1 MSIKGFPSQK
11 KLIKKLNNYDDSQSH
26 TRNEFVTAQ
35 PSYSDK
41 ILLDTVNSNLA
52 RLHAVVKTAEANT
65 NEQKRILVSTAHG
78 AAVGDVIR
86 FELASANPFFEA
98 TIISLPDANTI
109 ILGAELPNNI
119 VTGDEFFILRHT
131 TPRVNQD
138 GSGIVSLAPSPILF
152 SEDGVDT
159 EVSQDTAVPA
169 NSKPLPVRL
178 LDIAG
183 VAVDYATQ
191 ATQLAIEVA
200 VTLISDAIRDV
211 GQVLDKGMAIG
222 GQDEN
227 GEFSFAKVNLA
238 GEVLVKSNANGGG
251 SYDEGLLIGISD
263 VTVVAPANAVG
274 FILTFPSTN
283 TDACRWAIGTTASDT
298 IGTYYEAGRDT
309 GFVPC
314 AANISICATVAGTNG
329 YHVQWITRS

>member
-11 KLIKKLNNYDDSQSH
+11 KLIKKLNNYDESQSH

-65 NEQKRILVSTAHG
+65 NEQKRILVSTSHG

-159 EVSQDTAVPA
+159 VVSQDTVVPA

-211 GQVLDKGMAIG
+211 GQVLDKGIAIG

-251 SYDEGLLIGISD
+251 SYDEGLLLGIAD

-283 TDACRWAIGTTASDT
+283 TDACRWAIGATASDT